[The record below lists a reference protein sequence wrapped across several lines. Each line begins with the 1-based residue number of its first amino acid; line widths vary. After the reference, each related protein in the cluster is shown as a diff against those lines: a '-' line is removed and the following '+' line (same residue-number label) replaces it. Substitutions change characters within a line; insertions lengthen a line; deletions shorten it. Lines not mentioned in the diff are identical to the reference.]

1 MQHPDKDLKIEF
13 APGCFDDWDGTPE
26 ELQEMIAQIHQ
37 MAADGTLFENSEPVP
52 PEEIE
57 EIEKLLEERSKRQ

>member
-37 MAADGTLFENSEPVP
+37 MVADGTLFENSEPVP

-57 EIEKLLEERSKRQ
+57 EIERRIEERSKRQ